1 MDLELGGKQALV
13 TASSGG
19 IGEAIAT
26 ALAREGAE
34 VVVNGRTD
42 STVDEAI
49 ARITTEVPGATLTP
63 LVADLGTL
71 EGTRVA
77 TAQLPSVDILVNNL
91 GVYEAVEFLETTDD
105 QWFRLFEINIMSG
118 VRLSRHYL
126 KPMLERNHGRIVF
139 IASEAAV
146 APAPELPHYSATKS
160 MELSVSRILAEQ
172 TAGTAVTVNAVL
184 PGSTRTGG
192 VREFVQDIFPDL
204 SYDEAEARFMADNR
218 PTSLLQ
224 RLIDP
229 REVADVVTFV
239 CSARSG
245 AINGSA
251 LRADGGIV
259 RTVF

>member
-1 MDLELGGKQALV
+1 MKLDLGGKKALV
-13 TASSGG
+13 SASSGG

-26 ALAREGAE
+26 ALAREDAE
-34 VVVNGRTD
+34 VIVNGRSET
-42 STVDEAI
+42 SVTEAI
-49 ARITTEVPGATLTP
+49 TRIESAVPGARLVP

-71 EGTRVA
+71 EGTERAIGLVPA
-77 TAQLPSVDILVNNL
+77 VDVLVNNL
-91 GVYEAVEFLETTDD
+91 GVYEAVDFLDTTDE

-126 KPMLERNHGRIVF
+126 RPMLEQDAGRIVF

-146 APAPELPHYSATKS
+146 TPAPELPHYSATKS
-160 MELSVSRILAEQ
+160 MELSISRILAEQ
-172 TAGTAVTVNAVL
+172 TAGTRVTVNTVL
-184 PGSTRTGG
+184 PGSTRTDG
-192 VREFVQDIFPDL
+192 VRQFVQDLYPEL
-204 SYDEAEARFMADNR
+204 AYDEAERRFMAENR
-218 PTSLLQ
+218 STSLIQ

-229 REVADVVTFV
+229 VEIADFVTFV
-239 CSARSG
+239 CSARSA